1 MIKSI
6 SIIGSGRWAK
16 QYIFTLL
23 KNKLTNKIILITKK
37 NTLRIKSWLLNNNL
51 QKKITIKDKI
61 LETNNNIAIVTNLAS
76 KHYESANLL
85 IKKGYNVLIEKPIC
99 LNFLDAKKIYRDSK
113 ISNVYVAC
121 SNVLLFSSY
130 INNFS
135 KLIRKNNIKNINFIW
150 HDKKGD
156 IRYKEK
162 VRADNK
168 LSVCFDALTHI
179 IPILSSF
186 YKTNNKYNLKTI
198 KKRVI
203 NNNAADVKFK
213 LNDTECSCNLRK
225 NAKKR
230 LRVIL
235 ANKNHI
241 NFKFDFSNENS
252 IFIEKNGKLIN
263 RLNQKGKRPLHKM
276 LNVFLKGVTT
286 KNYDKRIDLK
296 NNIQIIKFIE
306 KILK

>member
-121 SNVLLFSSY
+121 SNV
-130 INNFS
+130 
-135 KLIRKNNIKNINFIW
+135 
-150 HDKKGD
+150 
-156 IRYKEK
+156 
-162 VRADNK
+162 
-168 LSVCFDALTHI
+168 
-179 IPILSSF
+179 
-186 YKTNNKYNLKTI
+186 
-198 KKRVI
+198 
-203 NNNAADVKFK
+203 
-213 LNDTECSCNLRK
+213 
-225 NAKKR
+225 
-230 LRVIL
+230 
-235 ANKNHI
+235 
-241 NFKFDFSNENS
+241 
-252 IFIEKNGKLIN
+252 
-263 RLNQKGKRPLHKM
+263 
-276 LNVFLKGVTT
+276 
-286 KNYDKRIDLK
+286 
-296 NNIQIIKFIE
+296 
-306 KILK
+306 